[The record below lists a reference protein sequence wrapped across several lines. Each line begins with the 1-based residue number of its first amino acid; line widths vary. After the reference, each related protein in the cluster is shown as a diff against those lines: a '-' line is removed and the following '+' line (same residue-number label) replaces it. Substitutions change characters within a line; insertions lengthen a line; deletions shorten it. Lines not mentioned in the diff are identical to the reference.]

1 MKKISEL
8 NVKTKKIILIIL
20 ISIMVVL
27 QFSFL
32 SYLIKGLMPKDD
44 SLENILMTY
53 KSNGNI
59 DYKVYYKKNEL
70 LNTEELD
77 QDNAYILGLIDYIS
91 VNSFYNYNAT
101 ESTPIKGNTKL
112 TAKLKIN
119 YRESSDK
126 NSNPEVMEKVKVLKT
141 ESFEFD
147 QKTYSNVQSS
157 KIYLGEYIDVLNK
170 FQQEMRLSV
179 EGYLEI
185 YSDTSFSG
193 KISGVDFNENNYSMV
208 LKIPLSK
215 SVFTLDNVKGK
226 EKEDKVYLND
236 IVKKNTSVKF
246 YLIIVNVIVFAGLL
260 VLIKLLLQLTKK
272 DEYKQEITKLLTNY
286 DDIIVNVDTLIS
298 LEGYEFIE
306 IKEFKELLNLSRELL
321 LPIMY
326 FEIEKD
332 KESLFYVMKG
342 NMIYKYTVIK
352 KETAVMN
359 KDTKLK
365 KQIKKD

>member
-1 MKKISEL
+1 MDKVTKL
-8 NVKTKKIILIIL
+8 NVKTKKMILVIA

-44 SLENILMTY
+44 SLENVLMTY
-53 KSNGNI
+53 KSSGNI
-59 DYKVYYKKNEL
+59 DYKVYYKKNEI
-70 LNTEELD
+70 LNSDELD

-91 VNSFYNYNAT
+91 VNSFYNYSAN
-101 ESTPIKGNTKL
+101 EKTPVRGNTKL

-141 ESFEFD
+141 DSFEFD
-147 QKTYSNVQSS
+147 NEIYSNVQSE
-157 KIYLGEYIDVLNK
+157 KIYLDEYINILNK

-193 KISGVDFNENNYSMV
+193 KVSGVDFSENNYSMV
-208 LKIPLSK
+208 FKIPLSK
-215 SVFTLDNVKGK
+215 SVFTLDEVNGK

-236 IVKKNTSVKF
+236 LVKKNTSVKS
-246 YLIIVNVIVFAGLL
+246 YLIIVNIIVFAVLL
-260 VLIKLLLQLTKK
+260 VLIKLLLGLTKK

-286 DDIIVNVDTLIS
+286 DDVIVNVDTLIS
-298 LEGYEFIE
+298 MDGYEFIE

>member
-236 IVKKNTSVKF
+236 LVKKNTSVKF
-246 YLIIVNVIVFAGLL
+246 YLIIVNVIIFAGLL

-298 LEGYEFIE
+298 LDGYEFIE

-352 KETAVMN
+352 KETLTMN
-359 KDTKLK
+359 KDKKLK
-365 KQIKKD
+365 EKAKKE

>member
-246 YLIIVNVIVFAGLL
+246 YLIIVNVIIFAGLL
-260 VLIKLLLQLTKK
+260 VFIKLLLQLTKK

-352 KETAVMN
+352 KETLTMN
-359 KDTKLK
+359 KDKKLK
-365 KQIKKD
+365 EKTKKE